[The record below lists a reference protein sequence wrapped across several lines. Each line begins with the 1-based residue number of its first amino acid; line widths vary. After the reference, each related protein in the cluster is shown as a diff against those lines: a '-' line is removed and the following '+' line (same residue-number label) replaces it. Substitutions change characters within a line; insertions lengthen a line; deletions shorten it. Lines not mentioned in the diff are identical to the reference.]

1 MINFFVKLFQLMD
14 VKPFNLTYL
23 NLDLLVYFHSRRLL
37 GHFLSDWR
45 QQREDPGG
53 YRSRS
58 RSSTCATSGKRRTQ
72 GKHIL
77 NAGLKYGKL
86 YGSWILDELVN
97 WLQLQNV
104 SFLNEPEFYVTYLW
118 FLPPDESVCKMK

>member
-23 NLDLLVYFHSRRLL
+23 NLDLLVYFYSRRLL
-37 GHFLSDWR
+37 GHFLSDRR

-53 YRSRS
+53 HRSRS
-58 RSSTCATSGKRRTQ
+58 RSSTRATSGKRRTQ

-77 NAGLKYGKL
+77 NAGRVSNLGNCMVLGYWM
-86 YGSWILDELVN
+86 SW
-97 WLQLQNV
+97 
-104 SFLNEPEFYVTYLW
+104 
-118 FLPPDESVCKMK
+118 